1 MIEAPDDLV
10 SGEGCLPGLQTDVFL
25 LYLHMCSPLVPK
37 HVHAHTYTQH
47 THNTHAHTQHTRT
60 HTQTTHTTQT
70 THRTHTQHM
79 HTHTH
84 MCMRAHTHTHV
95 HARARTHTHT
105 CACARTHTHTHT
117 NPLMSLLKKKLILSG
132 QGPTLMTSFNLNF
145 PLKTPS
151 SNKPQKRLEEKLQYK
166 Q

>member
-1 MIEAPDDLV
+1 MTWFLV
-10 SGEGCLPGLQTDVFL
+10 RAVYLACRQMFSCCIFTCALPWCPNTC
-25 LYLHMCSPLVPK
+25 M
-37 HVHAHTYTQH
+37 HTHTHNTHTTHTH
-47 THNTHAHTQHTRT
+47 THNTHAHT
-60 HTQTTHTTQT
+60 
-70 THRTHTQHM
+70 HRQHTQHKQ
-79 HTHTH
+79 HTEHIHNT
-84 MCMRAHTHTHV
+84 C
-95 HARARTHTHT
+95 THTHT

>member
-1 MIEAPDDLV
+1 MTWFLV
-10 SGEGCLPGLQTDVFL
+10 RAVYLACRQMFSCCIFTCVLPWCPNTC
-25 LYLHMCSPLVPK
+25 M
-37 HVHAHTYTQH
+37 HTHTHTHTQH
-47 THNTHAHTQHTRT
+47 THNTHAHTQHTCT

-84 MCMRAHTHTHV
+84 AHTT
-95 HARARTHTHT
+95 RTHTPHT
-105 CACARTHTHTHT
+105 CVCARTHTPTHT
-117 NPLMSLLKKKLILSG
+117 SPLMSLLKKKLILSG

-145 PLKTPS
+145 SLKTPS

>member
-37 HVHAHTYTQH
+37 HMHAHTH
-47 THNTHAHTQHTRT
+47 THTQHTRT
-60 HTQTTHTTQT
+60 HTT
-70 THRTHTQHM
+70 HM
-79 HTHTH
+79 HTHTDNTH
-84 MCMRAHTHTHV
+84 NTNNTQNTYTTHAHTHTRTHN
-95 HARARTHTHT
+95 THTHNT
-105 CACARTHTHTHT
+105 HMCMRTHTHTHT
-117 NPLMSLLKKKLILSG
+117 HTSPLMSLLKKKLILSG

-145 PLKTPS
+145 SLKTPS

-166 Q
+166 QWEVR